1 MKEEKILDQEE
12 TDIVEK
18 QIMSP
23 ISDTEDGNLEIV
35 DKELGEEED
44 VDVIIEL
51 LNKDVKD
58 SFSPKYQEELANMAK
73 EDPTSVMI
81 ETPEGWMTIAE
92 AMKGGFNPESGEF
105 DGETLEERI
114 DKIIAEEGLDPDEA
128 ARIKQMILQ
137 QEGGEAPMEEEM
149 PEGLPMG
156 EEEMMPEGML
166 PPEEEVPEEGMPME
180 EEGMP
185 MGGGPAIDPAMLAAL
200 GGGM

>member
-23 ISDTEDGNLEIV
+23 VSDTEEGNLDIV

-92 AMKGGFNPESGEF
+92 AMKEGFNPETGQF

-128 ARIKQMILQ
+128 ARIKQMVLQ
-137 QEGGEAPMEEEM
+137 QEGGSEEEM
-149 PEGLPMG
+149 PEEGMI
-156 EEEMMPEGML
+156 PEGEM
-166 PPEEEVPEEGMPME
+166 PEEVPIGEEGMVPEGEVPME
-180 EEGMP
+180 EKGMP
-185 MGGGPAIDPAMLAAL
+185 MGGGPEIDPAMLAAL